1 MEGFDSIEN
10 MKIAVK
16 LFHKKEGDNQTQ
28 KAQQIA
34 EANMLSSF
42 DHPNIIKLLHTL
54 DCPEFGMC
62 LMFPLMQRSLFDEIY
77 NIDYQYKPNR
87 CKEVL
92 YMIFSGLQY
101 MHNLNVV
108 HRDIK
113 PENILVEHDGTVMI
127 ADFGLPSNTSNHL
140 TTVCG
145 TANFIAPEVW
155 LMTGYD
161 TKVDISVI

>member
-54 DCPEFGMC
+54 DCPEFSMC
-62 LMFPLMQRSLFDEIY
+62 LIFPSMQRPLFDEIY
-77 NIDYQYKPNR
+77 NID
-87 CKEVL
+87 
-92 YMIFSGLQY
+92 
-101 MHNLNVV
+101 
-108 HRDIK
+108 
-113 PENILVEHDGTVMI
+113 
-127 ADFGLPSNTSNHL
+127 
-140 TTVCG
+140 
-145 TANFIAPEVW
+145 
-155 LMTGYD
+155 
-161 TKVDISVI
+161 